1 MREVQ
6 IYVFFIEVRDKNWW
20 EPRRYFM
27 LSLPRGSDTLLYSTM
42 SSCIK
47 VFAFVSFGCDT
58 LGEE

>member
-1 MREVQ
+1 MF
-6 IYVFFIEVRDKNWW
+6 FFIEVRDKNWW